1 MVVQIKSLGLI
12 GIEAYDVS
20 VETDITRGMSSFD
33 IVGLPDA
40 SVKEARERV
49 RSAIGNCGFEFPKKR
64 VVINLAP
71 ADIKKTGSY
80 YDLPILISILVAT
93 GALNDIPSDT
103 AFIGEL
109 SLSGEVRSVNGILPM
124 AIFLR

>member
-93 GALNDIPSDT
+93 SQRRSALRQRYSSHGHTGSERRYPT
-103 AFIGEL
+103 
-109 SLSGEVRSVNGILPM
+109 
-124 AIFLR
+124 IFCTGRQCL